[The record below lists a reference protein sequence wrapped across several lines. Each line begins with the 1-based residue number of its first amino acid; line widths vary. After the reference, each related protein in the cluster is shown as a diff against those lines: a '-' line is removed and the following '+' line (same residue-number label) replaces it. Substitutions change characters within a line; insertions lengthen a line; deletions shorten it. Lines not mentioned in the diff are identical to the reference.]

1 MSEERWSVGVCLRG
15 WSVGVCEGWSVG
27 VCLKRGGV

>member
-1 MSEERWSVGVCLRG
+1 MSEGVECRG
-15 WSVGVCEGWSVG
+15 VSEGVECRGVSEGWSVG